1 MTTLRQVAIYAR
13 VSSEDQAER
22 GTVQTQLDEL
32 ERRLALEAD
41 VVIVERYVDENVS
54 GMIAMENRPHGSRL
68 VRDAAAG
75 RFSEVWAY
83 KIDRLGRREQDLFRL
98 ADLLERHGVGI
109 MTVVEGAPRGIT
121 FGMHVLMSA
130 HYRREFLRTT
140 SGGIAR
146 AARDGRY
153 TGGVVAYGYRCEGER
168 EKARIVPDGTLVWD
182 DHSAADVVRRIYRRV
197 GIEAWSCRQVAE
209 ELNALAIPTHH
220 ELTGRGARGQ
230 RMRGVWRPGRVRNMV
245 VNPVYRGDL
254 LFGRRIDQRKPWTE
268 KRGHEIVAAR
278 IEPLVAPELWQAA
291 QETLARNRVCA
302 KNARRVYP
310 LKGVMR
316 CATCGLTYVGS
327 RGRDS
332 VCWYRCNGQLVERGP
347 HPGRCP
353 NPSVRSDLIEEA
365 VWADVERFLR
375 DPGDILA
382 ELDGGREQEAARAIT
397 EADSVILERLIE
409 RLAERRRNVLHQ
421 AGLGKFS
428 DADVDAEL
436 TAIAAEQTDAQRRV
450 AALRSADKL
459 VAPETFDLL
468 SQLRRNLDAGLSG
481 AERQEIVRH
490 LVRIVVHPGEPTHGG
505 RPRPRVVVEYR
516 FPGVVETRT
525 ATDSSPPRA
534 GSGRASL
541 PRHPRVRSQSGLPR
555 VAGEVPRGRRGR
567 IPAARRGTGRRDGR
581 GSPRRA
587 TSAAPHPR
595 VRHRRPY
602 GGAPGRAASSRSPGP
617 VPPPPPRRSPLPPAP
632 RRGRAAAAARG

>member
-1 MTTLRQVAIYAR
+1 VTTPRRVAIYAR

-22 GTVQTQLDEL
+22 GTVGTQLDEL
-32 ERRLALEAD
+32 ERRLVLEAD

-54 GMIAMENRPHGSRL
+54 GMISMEDRQHGSRL
-68 VRDAAAG
+68 LRDAAAG
-75 RFSEVWAY
+75 RFSEVWAF

-98 ADLLERHGVGI
+98 ADFLERNGVGI
-109 MTVVEGAPRGIT
+109 MTVAEGAPRGIT

-130 HYRREFLRTT
+130 HYRREFMRTT
-140 SGGIAR
+140 SAGIAR
-146 AARDGRY
+146 TARDGRY
-153 TGGVVAYGYRCEGER
+153 TGGVVAYGYRSEGEK
-168 EKARIVPDGTLVWD
+168 EKARIVPDATLVWED
-182 DHSAADVVRRIYRRV
+182 QSAADVVRRIYRWLGV
-197 GIEAWSCRQVAE
+197 EAWSCRQVAE
-209 ELNALAIPTHH
+209 ELNVLGVPTHYAR
-220 ELTGRGARGQ
+220 TGRGVRGI
-230 RMRGVWRPGRVRNMV
+230 RTRGIWLPGRVRNMV
-245 VNPVYRGDL
+245 VNPVYKGDL

-278 IEPLVAPELWQAA
+278 IEPLVAPELWQAT

-310 LKGVMR
+310 LRGVMR

-327 RGRDS
+327 RGRNS

-347 HPGRCP
+347 HRGRCP

-382 ELDGGREQEAARAIT
+382 ELDGGSEQEAARAIT

-436 TAIAAEQTDAQRRV
+436 TAIAAEQV
-450 AALRSADKL
+450 AAERRMGALRPADEL
-459 VAPETFDLL
+459 VAPETVDLL
-468 SQLRRNLDAGLSG
+468 GQLRRHLDAGLSD

-490 LVRIVVHPGEPTHGG
+490 LVRIVVHPGEPTPGG
-505 RPRPRVVVEYR
+505 RTRPRVVVEYR

-525 ATDSSPPRA
+525 GIREELNYTVAR
-534 GSGRASL
+534 RVIEL
-541 PRHPRVRSQSGLPR
+541 PV
-555 VAGEVPRGRRGR
+555 GRRRSVVG
-567 IPAARRGTGRRDGR
+567 AR
-581 GSPRRA
+581 
-587 TSAAPHPR
+587 
-595 VRHRRPY
+595 
-602 GGAPGRAASSRSPGP
+602 
-617 VPPPPPRRSPLPPAP
+617 
-632 RRGRAAAAARG
+632 

>member
-1 MTTLRQVAIYAR
+1 VTTPRRVAIYAR

-32 ERRLALEAD
+32 EQRLALEAG

-54 GMIAMENRPHGSRL
+54 GMIPMEDRPHGSRL
-68 VRDAAAG
+68 VRDAETG
-75 RFSEVWAY
+75 RFSEAWAY

-98 ADLLERHGVGI
+98 ADLLERAGVGI
-109 MTVVEGAPRGIT
+109 MTVAEGAPRGIT

-153 TGGVVAYGYRCEGER
+153 TGGVVAYGYRCEGEK
-168 EKARIVPDGTLVWD
+168 EKARIVPDGTLVWED
-182 DHSAADVVRRIYRRV
+182 QSTADVIRRIYRRL
-197 GIEAWSCRQVAE
+197 GIDAWSCRQVAD
-209 ELNALAIPTHH
+209 ELNALGVPTHH
-220 ELTGRGARGQ
+220 ELMGRGVRGQ
-230 RMRGVWRPGRVRNMV
+230 RTRGLWRPGRVRNMV
-245 VNPVYRGDL
+245 VNPVYKGDL

-268 KRGHEIVAAR
+268 KRDHEILAAR
-278 IEPLVAPELWQAA
+278 IAPLVAPELWQAA

-327 RGRDS
+327 RGRGA

-375 DPGDILA
+375 DPGDILD

-397 EADSVILERLIE
+397 EVDSVILGRLIE

-428 DADVDAEL
+428 DADIDAEL
-436 TAIAAEQTDAQRRV
+436 TAIAAEQVDAERRI
-450 AALRSADKL
+450 AALCPADEV
-459 VAPETFDLL
+459 VAPETIDLL
-468 SQLRRNLDAGLSG
+468 GKLRRHLDAGLSD

-490 LVRIVVHPGEPTHGG
+490 LVRLVVHPGEPTHGG
-505 RPRPRVVVEYR
+505 RMRPRVVVEYR

-525 ATDSSPPRA
+525 GTGSSPQRA
-534 GSGRASL
+534 RRTGRANGGG
-541 PRHPRVRSQSGLPR
+541 PT
-555 VAGEVPRGRRGR
+555 AG
-567 IPAARRGTGRRDGR
+567 
-581 GSPRRA
+581 
-587 TSAAPHPR
+587 
-595 VRHRRPY
+595 
-602 GGAPGRAASSRSPGP
+602 
-617 VPPPPPRRSPLPPAP
+617 
-632 RRGRAAAAARG
+632 

>member
-1 MTTLRQVAIYAR
+1 MITPRRVAIYAR

-32 ERRLALEAD
+32 ERRLVLEAD

-54 GMIAMENRPHGSRL
+54 GMIPMEDRQHGSRL
-68 VRDAAAG
+68 FRDAAAG
-75 RFSEVWAY
+75 LFSEVWAF

-98 ADLLERHGVGI
+98 ADFLDRQGVGI
-109 MTVVEGAPRGIT
+109 MTVAEGAPRGIT

-130 HYRREFLRTT
+130 HYRREFMRTT
-140 SGGIAR
+140 SAGIAR
-146 AARDGRY
+146 TARDGRY
-153 TGGVVAYGYRCEGER
+153 TGGVVAYGYRCEGEKER
-168 EKARIVPDGTLVWD
+168 AQIVPDDTLVWED
-182 DHSAADVVRRIYRRV
+182 QSAADVVRRIYRRL

-209 ELNALAIPTHH
+209 ELNVLGVPTHYAR
-220 ELTGRGARGQ
+220 TGRGVRGHLT
-230 RMRGVWRPGRVRNMV
+230 RGLWRPGRVRNMV
-245 VNPVYRGDL
+245 VNPVYKGAL
-254 LFGRRIDQRKPWTE
+254 LYGSRIDQRKPWTE
-268 KRGHEIVAAR
+268 KRGHDVIAAK
-278 IEPLVAPELWQAA
+278 IKPLVEPELWEAA

-302 KNARRVYP
+302 KNTRRVYP

-332 VCWYRCNGQLVERGP
+332 VSWYRCNGQLIERGP

-353 NPSVRSDLIEEA
+353 NPSVRSDLIEDA

-375 DPGDILA
+375 NPGDILA
-382 ELDGGREQEAARAIT
+382 ELDGRREQEAARAIT

-436 TAIAAEQTDAQRRV
+436 TAIAAEQV
-450 AALRSADKL
+450 AAERRMGALRPADEL
-459 VAPETFDLL
+459 VAPETVDLL
-468 SQLRRNLDAGLSG
+468 GQLRRHLDAGLSD

-490 LVRIVVHPGEPTHGG
+490 LVRIVVHPGEPTPGG
-505 RPRPRVVVEYR
+505 RTRPRVVVEYR

-525 ATDSSPPRA
+525 GKGSSRRQAGSGPASPPRR
-534 GSGRASL
+534 SRA
-541 PRHPRVRSQSGLPR
+541 RSRLGLPR
-555 VAGEVPRGRRGR
+555 AAGGWPPGPRDRT
-567 IPAARRGTGRRDGR
+567 PVARRGTARRC
-581 GSPRRA
+581 A
-587 TSAAPHPR
+587 
-595 VRHRRPY
+595 
-602 GGAPGRAASSRSPGP
+602 
-617 VPPPPPRRSPLPPAP
+617 
-632 RRGRAAAAARG
+632 